1 MLDSVVTQIKYI
13 FSQRSLINQFTRREI
28 SNRYKGS
35 YLGMIWSFITPL
47 MMLTIYTFVFSVIF
61 QARWGTTGETSK
73 VEFALILFTGLI
85 VFNVFSEVVSSAPNL
100 IIANSNYVKKVIFPL
115 EILPIVAL
123 GSALFQTLISYLILL
138 LAILV
143 LTGTF
148 YWTALLFPII
158 ILPLLLISLGLA
170 WFLASLGV
178 YIRDIGQIISIAVPA
193 LMFMSPIF
201 YPISSIPEE
210 FQFIYSLNPITYVVE
225 DMRRAII
232 WGQQPNWSWLIIEFF
247 VGLVIA
253 VLGYIWFKKTRKGFA
268 DVL

>member
-1 MLDSVVTQIKYI
+1 MMSSVIKEIKYI
-13 FSQRSLINQFTRREI
+13 FSQKSLINQFTKREI
-28 SNRYKGS
+28 LNRYKGS
-35 YLGMIWSFITPL
+35 YLGIIWSFVTPL

-61 QARWGTTGETSK
+61 QARWDTNGETSK
-73 VEFALILFTGLI
+73 VEFAFILFTGLF
-85 VFNVFSEVVSSAPNL
+85 VFNVFSEVVSQAPNL
-100 IIANSNYVKKVIFPL
+100 IIANSNYVKKVVFPL

-123 GSALFQTLISYLILL
+123 GSALFQALISYLILL
-138 LAILV
+138 VAMLI

-178 YIRDIGQIISIAVPA
+178 YIRDVGQIVSIVIPA

-201 YPISSIPEE
+201 YPISSIPKE
-210 FQFIYSLNPITYVVE
+210 FQFIYSLNPITYIVE

-232 WGQQPNWSWLIIEFF
+232 WGQLPHWGAVIIELLI
-247 VGLVIA
+247 GLTISI
-253 VLGYIWFKKTRKGFA
+253 LGYIWFKKTRKGFA